1 MLIKFF
7 SVRLS
12 DYNFSAR
19 DLMVRFQTGK
29 KNTRVKKRKQKM
41 MSRITKRSNKALV
54 RETINFSAIDLL
66 HDPQVLLIKILTYL
80 NY

>member
-1 MLIKFF
+1 MT
-7 SVRLS
+7 LS
-12 DYNFSAR
+12 DYNFLAR

-66 HDPQVLLIKILTYL
+66 HDPQVWLKNFDLLELL
-80 NY
+80 NPDI